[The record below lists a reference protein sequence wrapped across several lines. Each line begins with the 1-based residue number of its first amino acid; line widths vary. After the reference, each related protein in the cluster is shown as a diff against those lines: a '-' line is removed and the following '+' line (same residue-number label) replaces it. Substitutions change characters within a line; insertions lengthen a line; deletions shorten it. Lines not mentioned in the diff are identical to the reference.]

1 MDLWVVRRAVAAVG
15 EQVAQ
20 CYQALGE
27 ALWSPIYAM
36 VERPVNSARYLF
48 LDRTAR
54 EMYPDWDLIANET
67 AAIMRHTAGAD
78 PRDPRLSELVGE
90 LSIRSEEFRAR
101 WASHDVR
108 FHNTGTKQM
117 MHPLVGELTLNFE
130 RFDLAAESG
139 LTMFTYTAEPGTRSA
154 EGLDLL
160 ASWAASPPASSTNRS
175 HLDHADSRSAPAR
188 NDSSGP

>member
-78 PRDPRLSELVGE
+78 PREPETLRTGRRTLDPQRRIPSSMGVARRPFPQHRHQANDAPARRRADPELRTVRP
-90 LSIRSEEFRAR
+90 RSR
-101 WASHDVR
+101 
-108 FHNTGTKQM
+108 
-117 MHPLVGELTLNFE
+117 E
-130 RFDLAAESG
+130 RT
-139 LTMFTYTAEPGTRSA
+139 TMFTYTAEPGTRSA

-188 NDSSGP
+188 NDCSGP